1 MLRTCFRS
9 SRPKVFLKIDVHKN
23 FAKFRGKHLR
33 GSFFFIN
40 VTDLRLV
47 ILLEKRLQH
56 KCFPV
61 LQNVPEHFFIK
72 HLRWLLLMF
81 SVFSQLLECSL
92 HKSPIRILFSIE
104 YFSLVL
110 KIFNRPSKI
119 LIATFKK

>member
-61 LQNVPEHFFIK
+61 SFTKCLRTFFYKTSPMAASNVFN
-72 HLRWLLLMF
+72 
-81 SVFSQLLECSL
+81 VFT
-92 HKSPIRILFSIE
+92 
-104 YFSLVL
+104 
-110 KIFNRPSKI
+110 
-119 LIATFKK
+119 AA